1 MQRGLLRGM
10 AAFRWGA
17 WVWLAIV
24 MMLNRD
30 DLGRPWLAWLIAG
43 VAFGWTAAA
52 TVLVERSPETLE
64 HPAAVLFELSIGFM
78 LGVGG
83 GVVYPHTTDV
93 SEAFSS
99 VRTIGFAWPLV
110 GIMSAGI
117 VFGGWGGLIAG
128 LVIAFPRWFA
138 PIINGVGFDDYHAT
152 HWFSLAST
160 TMLYALAGG
169 VAGYMAGLLRKAEN
183 EVAEARA
190 REQVAR
196 TLHDGVLQTLAVIE
210 RRSDDPALARMA
222 REQER
227 DLREF
232 LFGAG
237 STADRGGARDVG
249 PRLRAAAARFEDAFG
264 GRVDVVLAPDLP
276 HLKPKQAD
284 ALAGAVGEALVNA
297 GKHGA
302 AQRVTVYAE
311 PDDNGG
317 VLCSVRDNGTGFD
330 PGKISEGVGLS
341 RSIKGRMEE
350 VGGRVEI
357 DSQPGAGAEVRLWL
371 P

>member
-17 WVWLAIV
+17 WVWLAVV
-24 MMLNRD
+24 MLLNRD
-30 DLGRPWLAWLIAG
+30 DLARPWLAWLIAG
-43 VAFGWTAAA
+43 LAFGWTVAA
-52 TVLVERSPETLE
+52 TVLVERSPEALE
-64 HPAAVLFELSIGFM
+64 HPGAIFFELAIGM
-78 LGVGG
+78 LLGVGG
-83 GVVYPHTTDV
+83 AVVYPHTTDV

-110 GIMSAGI
+110 GIISAGI
-117 VFGGWGGLIAG
+117 VFGAAGGLLAG
-128 LVIAFPRWFA
+128 FAVALPRWFA
-138 PIINGVGFDDYHAT
+138 PVINGVGFDDYHAT

-160 TMLYALAGG
+160 TMLYCLAGG
-169 VAGYMAGLLRKAEN
+169 VSGYMAGLLRKAEN

-190 REQVAR
+190 REDVAR

-276 HLKPKQAD
+276 HLKQKQAD

-297 GKHGA
+297 GKHGGA
-302 AQRVTVYAE
+302 TRVTVYAE
-311 PDDNGG
+311 PADDGG
-317 VLCSVRDNGTGFD
+317 VQCSVRDDGKGFD
-330 PGKISEGVGLS
+330 PAKISEGVGLS
-341 RSIKGRMEE
+341 RSIRGRMKD
-350 VGGRVEI
+350 VGGRVDI
-357 DSQPGAGAEVRLWL
+357 DSRPGAGAEVRLWL